1 MAGIASPVF
10 SKRERIVS
18 RKLIEQLFSKGS
30 SFSVSAFPLRI
41 VVLETKRVADD
52 IPVQVLISVSKRH
65 FKHAVDRNRVKRQVR
80 EAYRHH
86 KQILTEKVQ
95 QEQTLAIA
103 FIWLADELLESAT
116 VEKSVKR
123 LLGKAAERLLTL
135 SGQSANGFPRHSPS
149 SFACPSSS
157 TRPASRLLH
166 LPRAVLRP
174 LAANMPNRH

>member
-65 FKHAVDRNRVKRQVR
+65 FKHTVDRNRVKRQVR

-123 LLGKAAERLLTL
+123 LLGKAAERL
-135 SGQSANGFPRHSPS
+135 
-149 SFACPSSS
+149 
-157 TRPASRLLH
+157 
-166 LPRAVLRP
+166 
-174 LAANMPNRH
+174 

>member
-1 MAGIASPVF
+1 MAGIASPTF
-10 SKRERIVS
+10 NKRERIVS

-41 VVLETKRVADD
+41 VVMEAARVADD
-52 IPVQVLISVSKRH
+52 IPVQVLVSVSKRH

-103 FIWLADELLESAT
+103 FIWLADELHESAT

-123 LLGKAAERLLTL
+123 LLGKVAERQFR
-135 SGQSANGFPRHSPS
+135 GER
-149 SFACPSSS
+149 
-157 TRPASRLLH
+157 
-166 LPRAVLRP
+166 
-174 LAANMPNRH
+174 